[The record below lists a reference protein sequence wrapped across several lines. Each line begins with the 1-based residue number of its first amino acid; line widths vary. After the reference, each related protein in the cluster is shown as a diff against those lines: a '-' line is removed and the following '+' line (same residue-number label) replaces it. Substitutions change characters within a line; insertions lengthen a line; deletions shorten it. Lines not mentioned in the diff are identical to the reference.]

1 MSYCEYAKDLD
12 AIKLR
17 EKLNLKIPENVD
29 TAMVW
34 YNVALSAP
42 MLHTLCE
49 LLEEQIAE
57 YVESKAID
65 RTTFWDYDY
74 ILGQALYSE
83 IVVAY
88 NKPEAEAEDDVDMVV
103 ETYTDWDL
111 GGMDNACWLYRYGLN
126 GEPSDEH

>member
-12 AIKLR
+12 ATKLR

-42 MLHTLCE
+42 MLQTLCE
-49 LLEEQIAE
+49 LLEEKIAE
-57 YVESKAID
+57 YVEAREID
-65 RTTFWDYDY
+65 RDTFWDYDY
-74 ILGQALYSE
+74 ILGQALYGE
-83 IVVAY
+83 TVVAY

-103 ETYTDWDL
+103 ETYSDWDL

-126 GEPSDEH
+126 GETNDE